1 MSVFRAEVTKSCVL
15 MSVSSGGLESGEKEI
30 ETLGRGLAHSSVSV
44 EGSSVPRILD
54 GSRELLMREGAWI
67 SE

>member
-1 MSVFRAEVTKSCVL
+1 